1 MRKIVMGT
9 RGSVLAVAQ
18 AETVKKM
25 LIEKIPGLTVEIK
38 KIVTSGDR
46 DQTTNWGGD
55 SSLKSMFVKEI
66 ERELLEGTIDFAVHS
81 MKDMPQIS
89 PEGLIN
95 ACFPIREDNRDV
107 LVSKNNTVF
116 SKMPSGSVIGTSS
129 LRRKS
134 AVTEL
139 YPEMEIKPIRGNIHT
154 RLGKLDSGEYDGIIL
169 AAAGLIRTGLE
180 SRISEYIDPEKMP
193 PAPAQG
199 ILCVQCR
206 ENNMEILEIS
216 YRNKTEEAIF
226 EALFKNMNY
235 KVLQTKKE
243 SDELTIVKVEVENV
257 DIKGVFMRLFEETM
271 KDMSAGGEGS
281 KADDHSSLEKKLI
294 EILNDKNVPKI
305 KAVTEFAVY
314 NTKEGNKIELT
325 PDNVNIMFGQ
335 ISSLGGFAKSDE
347 TTEEKKTE
355 PEDIQPKPQPMQKK

>member
-9 RGSVLAVAQ
+9 RGSALAVAQ

-25 LIEKIPGLTVEIK
+25 LVEKIPGLTVEIK

-107 LVSKNNTVF
+107 LVSKNNTIF
-116 SKMPSGSVIGTSS
+116 SEMPSGSVIGTSS

-206 ENNMEILEIS
+206 ENNIEILEILKEIDDRETRIICEAEREFS
-216 YRNKTEEAIF
+216 RIFDGGCHTPMGCFAVIMEEEIF
-226 EALFKNMNY
+226 LKGMFCSGEKMYFGEA
-235 KVLQTKKE
+235 
-243 SDELTIVKVEVENV
+243 
-257 DIKGVFMRLFEETM
+257 
-271 KDMSAGGEGS
+271 EGS
-281 KADDHSSLEKKLI
+281 IENPKEAAQKLA
-294 EILNDKNVPKI
+294 EII
-305 KAVTEFAVY
+305 RR
-314 NTKEGNKIELT
+314 
-325 PDNVNIMFGQ
+325 Q
-335 ISSLGGFAKSDE
+335 INE
-347 TTEEKKTE
+347 
-355 PEDIQPKPQPMQKK
+355 

>member
-116 SKMPSGSVIGTSS
+116 SEMPSGSVIGTSS

-206 ENNMEILEIS
+206 ENNMEILEILKEIDDRETRIICEAEREFS
-216 YRNKTEEAIF
+216 RIFDGGCHTPMGCFAVIKEEEIF
-226 EALFKNMNY
+226 LKGMFCSGEKMYFGEA
-235 KVLQTKKE
+235 
-243 SDELTIVKVEVENV
+243 
-257 DIKGVFMRLFEETM
+257 
-271 KDMSAGGEGS
+271 EGS
-281 KADDHSSLEKKLI
+281 IENPKEAAQKLA
-294 EILNDKNVPKI
+294 EII
-305 KAVTEFAVY
+305 RR
-314 NTKEGNKIELT
+314 
-325 PDNVNIMFGQ
+325 Q
-335 ISSLGGFAKSDE
+335 INE
-347 TTEEKKTE
+347 
-355 PEDIQPKPQPMQKK
+355 

>member
-18 AETVKKM
+18 AETVREM
-25 LIEKIPGLTVEIK
+25 LVKKIPGLIIEIK
-38 KIVTSGDR
+38 KIVTSGDK

-66 ERELLEGTIDFAVHS
+66 EKELLEGTIDFAVHS
-81 MKDMPQIS
+81 MKDMPQVS
-89 PEGLIN
+89 PEGLMN

-107 LVSKNNTVF
+107 LVSKNNTAF
-116 SKMPSGSVIGTSS
+116 SEMPSGSVIGTSS

-134 AVTEL
+134 AVMEL
-139 YPEMEIKPIRGNIHT
+139 YPEMEIKPVRGNIHT

-206 ENNMEILEIS
+206 EDNSEI
-216 YRNKTEEAIF
+216 
-226 EALFKNMNY
+226 
-235 KVLQTKKE
+235 
-243 SDELTIVKVEVENV
+243 
-257 DIKGVFMRLFEETM
+257 
-271 KDMSAGGEGS
+271 
-281 KADDHSSLEKKLI
+281 I
-294 EILNDKNVPKI
+294 EILKKI
-305 KAVTEFAVY
+305 DDRETRIVCEAEREFSRIFDGGCHTPMGCFAVI
-314 NTKEGNKIELT
+314 K
-325 PDNVNIMFGQ
+325 
-335 ISSLGGFAKSDE
+335 
-347 TTEEKKTE
+347 EEKIFLKGMFCSGE
-355 PEDIQPKPQPMQKK
+355 KMYFGEAWGSMENPKEAAEKLADIIRRQINE

>member
-18 AETVKKM
+18 AETVREM
-25 LIEKIPGLTVEIK
+25 LVKKIPGLIIEIK
-38 KIVTSGDR
+38 KIVTSGDK

-66 ERELLEGTIDFAVHS
+66 EKELLEGTIDFAVHS
-81 MKDMPQIS
+81 MKDMPQVS

-107 LVSKNNTVF
+107 LVSKNNTAF
-116 SKMPSGSVIGTSS
+116 SEMPSGSVIGTSS

-134 AVTEL
+134 AVMEL

-206 ENNMEILEIS
+206 EDNSEI
-216 YRNKTEEAIF
+216 
-226 EALFKNMNY
+226 
-235 KVLQTKKE
+235 
-243 SDELTIVKVEVENV
+243 
-257 DIKGVFMRLFEETM
+257 
-271 KDMSAGGEGS
+271 
-281 KADDHSSLEKKLI
+281 I
-294 EILNDKNVPKI
+294 EILKKI
-305 KAVTEFAVY
+305 DDRETRIVCEAEREFSKIFDGGCHTPMGCFAVI
-314 NTKEGNKIELT
+314 K
-325 PDNVNIMFGQ
+325 
-335 ISSLGGFAKSDE
+335 
-347 TTEEKKTE
+347 EEKIFLKGMFCSGE
-355 PEDIQPKPQPMQKK
+355 KMYFGEAWGSIENPKEAAEKLADIIRRQINE

>member
-81 MKDMPQIS
+81 MKDMAQIS

-107 LVSKNNTVF
+107 LVSRNNAVF
-116 SKMPSGSVIGTSS
+116 SEMPSGSVIGTSS

-206 ENNMEILEIS
+206 ENNMEILEILKEIDDRETRIICEAEREFS
-216 YRNKTEEAIF
+216 RIFDGGCHTPMGCFAVIKEEEIF
-226 EALFKNMNY
+226 L
-235 KVLQTKKE
+235 
-243 SDELTIVKVEVENV
+243 
-257 DIKGVFMRLFEETM
+257 KGMFCSGEKMYFGE
-271 KDMSAGGEGS
+271 AGGS
-281 KADDHSSLEKKLI
+281 IEKPKEVAQKLA
-294 EILNDKNVPKI
+294 EII
-305 KAVTEFAVY
+305 RR
-314 NTKEGNKIELT
+314 
-325 PDNVNIMFGQ
+325 Q
-335 ISSLGGFAKSDE
+335 INE
-347 TTEEKKTE
+347 
-355 PEDIQPKPQPMQKK
+355 

>member
-18 AETVKKM
+18 AETVREM
-25 LIEKIPGLTVEIK
+25 LIKKIPGLIIEIK
-38 KIVTSGDR
+38 KIVTSGDK

-66 ERELLEGTIDFAVHS
+66 EKELLEGTIDFAVHS
-81 MKDMPQIS
+81 MKDMPQVS
-89 PEGLIN
+89 PEGLMN

-107 LVSKNNTVF
+107 LVSKNNTAF
-116 SKMPSGSVIGTSS
+116 SEMPPGSVIGTSS

-134 AVTEL
+134 AVMEL

-206 ENNMEILEIS
+206 EDNSEI
-216 YRNKTEEAIF
+216 
-226 EALFKNMNY
+226 
-235 KVLQTKKE
+235 
-243 SDELTIVKVEVENV
+243 
-257 DIKGVFMRLFEETM
+257 
-271 KDMSAGGEGS
+271 
-281 KADDHSSLEKKLI
+281 I
-294 EILNDKNVPKI
+294 EILKKI
-305 KAVTEFAVY
+305 DDRETRIVCEAEREFSKIFDGGCHTPMGCFAVI
-314 NTKEGNKIELT
+314 K
-325 PDNVNIMFGQ
+325 
-335 ISSLGGFAKSDE
+335 
-347 TTEEKKTE
+347 EEKIFLKGMFCSGE
-355 PEDIQPKPQPMQKK
+355 KMYFGEAWGSMENPKEAAEKLADIIRRQINE

>member
-25 LIEKIPGLTVEIK
+25 LVEKIPGLTVEIK

-81 MKDMPQIS
+81 MKDMPQMS

-139 YPEMEIKPIRGNIHT
+139 YPEMELKPIRGNIHT

-206 ENNMEILEIS
+206 ENNMEILEILKEIDNNETRIICEAEREFS
-216 YRNKTEEAIF
+216 RIFDGGCHTPMGCFAVIKEEEIF
-226 EALFKNMNY
+226 LKGMFCSGEKMYFGEA
-235 KVLQTKKE
+235 
-243 SDELTIVKVEVENV
+243 
-257 DIKGVFMRLFEETM
+257 
-271 KDMSAGGEGS
+271 EGS
-281 KADDHSSLEKKLI
+281 IENPKEAAQKLA
-294 EILNDKNVPKI
+294 EII
-305 KAVTEFAVY
+305 RR
-314 NTKEGNKIELT
+314 
-325 PDNVNIMFGQ
+325 Q
-335 ISSLGGFAKSDE
+335 INE
-347 TTEEKKTE
+347 
-355 PEDIQPKPQPMQKK
+355 

>member
-46 DQTTNWGGD
+46 DQSTNWGGD

-116 SKMPSGSVIGTSS
+116 SEMPSGSVIGTSS

-206 ENNMEILEIS
+206 ENNIEILEILKEIDDRETRIICEAEREFS
-216 YRNKTEEAIF
+216 RMFDGGCHTPMGCFAVIKEEEIF
-226 EALFKNMNY
+226 LKGMFCSGEKMYFGEA
-235 KVLQTKKE
+235 
-243 SDELTIVKVEVENV
+243 
-257 DIKGVFMRLFEETM
+257 
-271 KDMSAGGEGS
+271 EGS
-281 KADDHSSLEKKLI
+281 IENPKEAAQKLA
-294 EILNDKNVPKI
+294 EII
-305 KAVTEFAVY
+305 RR
-314 NTKEGNKIELT
+314 
-325 PDNVNIMFGQ
+325 Q
-335 ISSLGGFAKSDE
+335 INE
-347 TTEEKKTE
+347 
-355 PEDIQPKPQPMQKK
+355 

>member
-18 AETVKKM
+18 AETVREM
-25 LIEKIPGLTVEIK
+25 LIKKIPGLIIEIK
-38 KIVTSGDR
+38 KIVTSGDK

-66 ERELLEGTIDFAVHS
+66 EKELLEGTIDFAVHS
-81 MKDMPQIS
+81 MKDMPQVS

-107 LVSKNNTVF
+107 LVSKNNTAF
-116 SKMPSGSVIGTSS
+116 SEMPSGSVIGTSS

-134 AVTEL
+134 AVMEL

-206 ENNMEILEIS
+206 EDNSEI
-216 YRNKTEEAIF
+216 
-226 EALFKNMNY
+226 
-235 KVLQTKKE
+235 
-243 SDELTIVKVEVENV
+243 
-257 DIKGVFMRLFEETM
+257 
-271 KDMSAGGEGS
+271 
-281 KADDHSSLEKKLI
+281 I
-294 EILNDKNVPKI
+294 EILKKI
-305 KAVTEFAVY
+305 DDRETRIVCEAEREFSKIFDGGCHTPMGCFAVI
-314 NTKEGNKIELT
+314 K
-325 PDNVNIMFGQ
+325 
-335 ISSLGGFAKSDE
+335 
-347 TTEEKKTE
+347 EEKIFLKGMFCSGE
-355 PEDIQPKPQPMQKK
+355 KMYFGEAWGSIENPKEAAEKLADIIRRQINE

>member
-25 LIEKIPGLTVEIK
+25 LIEKIPGLTIEIK
-38 KIVTSGDR
+38 KIVTSGDK

-107 LVSKNNTVF
+107 LVSKNNTIF
-116 SKMPSGSVIGTSS
+116 SEMPSGSVIGTSS

-206 ENNMEILEIS
+206 ENNIEILEILKEIDNNET
-216 YRNKTEEAIF
+216 RIICEAEREFSRIF
-226 EALFKNMNY
+226 
-235 KVLQTKKE
+235 
-243 SDELTIVKVEVENV
+243 D
-257 DIKGVFMRLFEETM
+257 
-271 KDMSAGGEGS
+271 GGCHTPMGC
-281 KADDHSSLEKKLI
+281 
-294 EILNDKNVPKI
+294 
-305 KAVTEFAVY
+305 FAVI
-314 NTKEGNKIELT
+314 K
-325 PDNVNIMFGQ
+325 
-335 ISSLGGFAKSDE
+335 
-347 TTEEKKTE
+347 EEKIFLKGMFCSGE
-355 PEDIQPKPQPMQKK
+355 KMYFGEAWGSIENPKEAAQKLAEIIRRQINE

>member
-116 SKMPSGSVIGTSS
+116 SEMPSGSVIGTSS

-206 ENNMEILEIS
+206 ENNMEILEILKEIDNNET
-216 YRNKTEEAIF
+216 RIICEAEREFSRIF
-226 EALFKNMNY
+226 
-235 KVLQTKKE
+235 
-243 SDELTIVKVEVENV
+243 D
-257 DIKGVFMRLFEETM
+257 
-271 KDMSAGGEGS
+271 GGCHTPMGC
-281 KADDHSSLEKKLI
+281 
-294 EILNDKNVPKI
+294 
-305 KAVTEFAVY
+305 FAVI
-314 NTKEGNKIELT
+314 K
-325 PDNVNIMFGQ
+325 
-335 ISSLGGFAKSDE
+335 
-347 TTEEKKTE
+347 EEKIFLKGMFCSGE
-355 PEDIQPKPQPMQKK
+355 KMYFGEAWGSIENPKEAAQKLAEIIRRQINE

>member
-18 AETVKKM
+18 AETVREM
-25 LIEKIPGLTVEIK
+25 LTKKIPGLIIEIK
-38 KIVTSGDR
+38 KIVTSGDK

-66 ERELLEGTIDFAVHS
+66 EKELLEGTIDFAVHS
-81 MKDMPQIS
+81 MKDMPQVS

-107 LVSKNNTVF
+107 LVSKNNTAF
-116 SKMPSGSVIGTSS
+116 SEMPPGSVIGTSS

-134 AVTEL
+134 AVMEL
-139 YPEMEIKPIRGNIHT
+139 YPEMEIKPVRGNIHT

-206 ENNMEILEIS
+206 EDNSEI
-216 YRNKTEEAIF
+216 
-226 EALFKNMNY
+226 
-235 KVLQTKKE
+235 
-243 SDELTIVKVEVENV
+243 
-257 DIKGVFMRLFEETM
+257 
-271 KDMSAGGEGS
+271 
-281 KADDHSSLEKKLI
+281 I
-294 EILNDKNVPKI
+294 EILKKI
-305 KAVTEFAVY
+305 DDRETRIVCEAEREFSRIFDGGCHTPMGCFAVI
-314 NTKEGNKIELT
+314 K
-325 PDNVNIMFGQ
+325 
-335 ISSLGGFAKSDE
+335 
-347 TTEEKKTE
+347 EEKIFLKGMFCSGE
-355 PEDIQPKPQPMQKK
+355 KMYFGEAWGSIENPKEAAEKLADIIRRQINE

>member
-46 DQTTNWGGD
+46 DQSTNWGGD

-206 ENNMEILEIS
+206 ENNREILEILKEIDNS
-216 YRNKTEEAIF
+216 ETRIVCEAEREFSRIFDGGCHTPMGCFAVIKEEKIF
-226 EALFKNMNY
+226 LKGMFCSGEKMYFGEAW
-235 KVLQTKKE
+235 
-243 SDELTIVKVEVENV
+243 
-257 DIKGVFMRLFEETM
+257 G
-271 KDMSAGGEGS
+271 
-281 KADDHSSLEKKLI
+281 SLENPKEAAGKLA
-294 EILNDKNVPKI
+294 EII
-305 KAVTEFAVY
+305 RR
-314 NTKEGNKIELT
+314 
-325 PDNVNIMFGQ
+325 Q
-335 ISSLGGFAKSDE
+335 INE
-347 TTEEKKTE
+347 
-355 PEDIQPKPQPMQKK
+355 

>member
-46 DQTTNWGGD
+46 DQSTNWGGD

-206 ENNMEILEIS
+206 ENNMEILEILKEIDDRETRIICEAEREFS
-216 YRNKTEEAIF
+216 RIFDGGCHTPMGCFAVIKEEEIF
-226 EALFKNMNY
+226 LKGMFCSGEKMYFGEA
-235 KVLQTKKE
+235 
-243 SDELTIVKVEVENV
+243 
-257 DIKGVFMRLFEETM
+257 
-271 KDMSAGGEGS
+271 EGS
-281 KADDHSSLEKKLI
+281 IENPKEAAQKLA
-294 EILNDKNVPKI
+294 EII
-305 KAVTEFAVY
+305 RR
-314 NTKEGNKIELT
+314 
-325 PDNVNIMFGQ
+325 Q
-335 ISSLGGFAKSDE
+335 INE
-347 TTEEKKTE
+347 
-355 PEDIQPKPQPMQKK
+355 

>member
-25 LIEKIPGLTVEIK
+25 LIEKIPGLTIEIK
-38 KIVTSGDR
+38 KIVTSGDK

-66 ERELLEGTIDFAVHS
+66 EKELLEGTIDFAVHS

-95 ACFPIREDNRDV
+95 ACFPTREDNRDV
-107 LVSKNNTVF
+107 LVSKNNTAF
-116 SKMPSGSVIGTSS
+116 SEMPSGSVIGTSS

-206 ENNMEILEIS
+206 ENNREILEILKEIDNS
-216 YRNKTEEAIF
+216 ETRIVCEAEREFSRIFDGGCHTPMGCFAVIKEEKIF
-226 EALFKNMNY
+226 LKGMFCSGEKMYFGEAWG
-235 KVLQTKKE
+235 
-243 SDELTIVKVEVENV
+243 SVENP
-257 DIKGVFMRLFEETM
+257 KEA
-271 KDMSAGGEGS
+271 AG
-281 KADDHSSLEKKLI
+281 KLA
-294 EILNDKNVPKI
+294 EII
-305 KAVTEFAVY
+305 RR
-314 NTKEGNKIELT
+314 
-325 PDNVNIMFGQ
+325 Q
-335 ISSLGGFAKSDE
+335 INE
-347 TTEEKKTE
+347 
-355 PEDIQPKPQPMQKK
+355 

>member
-46 DQTTNWGGD
+46 DQSTNWGGD

-206 ENNMEILEIS
+206 ENNMEILEILKEIDDRETRIICEAEREFS
-216 YRNKTEEAIF
+216 RIFDGGCHTPMGCFAVIKEEEIF
-226 EALFKNMNY
+226 LKGMFCSGEKMYFGEA
-235 KVLQTKKE
+235 
-243 SDELTIVKVEVENV
+243 
-257 DIKGVFMRLFEETM
+257 
-271 KDMSAGGEGS
+271 EGS
-281 KADDHSSLEKKLI
+281 IENPKEAAQKLA
-294 EILNDKNVPKI
+294 KI
-305 KAVTEFAVY
+305 
-314 NTKEGNKIELT
+314 IRR
-325 PDNVNIMFGQ
+325 Q
-335 ISSLGGFAKSDE
+335 INE
-347 TTEEKKTE
+347 
-355 PEDIQPKPQPMQKK
+355 

>member
-18 AETVKKM
+18 AETVREM
-25 LIEKIPGLTVEIK
+25 LVKKIPGLIIEIK
-38 KIVTSGDR
+38 KIVTSGDK

-66 ERELLEGTIDFAVHS
+66 EKELLEGTIDFAVHS
-81 MKDMPQIS
+81 MKDMPQVS

-107 LVSKNNTVF
+107 LVSKNNPAF
-116 SKMPSGSVIGTSS
+116 SEMPSGSVIGTSS

-134 AVTEL
+134 AVMEL

-206 ENNMEILEIS
+206 EDNSEI
-216 YRNKTEEAIF
+216 
-226 EALFKNMNY
+226 
-235 KVLQTKKE
+235 
-243 SDELTIVKVEVENV
+243 
-257 DIKGVFMRLFEETM
+257 
-271 KDMSAGGEGS
+271 
-281 KADDHSSLEKKLI
+281 I
-294 EILNDKNVPKI
+294 EILKKI
-305 KAVTEFAVY
+305 DDRETRIVCEAEREFSKIFDGGCHTPMGCFAVI
-314 NTKEGNKIELT
+314 K
-325 PDNVNIMFGQ
+325 
-335 ISSLGGFAKSDE
+335 
-347 TTEEKKTE
+347 EEKIFLKGMFCSGE
-355 PEDIQPKPQPMQKK
+355 KMYFGEAWGSIENPKEAAEKLADIIRRQINE

>member
-46 DQTTNWGGD
+46 DQTTNWGRD

-116 SKMPSGSVIGTSS
+116 SEMPSGSVIGTSS

-206 ENNMEILEIS
+206 ENNMEILEILKEIDD
-216 YRNKTEEAIF
+216 RVTRIICEAEREFSRIF
-226 EALFKNMNY
+226 
-235 KVLQTKKE
+235 
-243 SDELTIVKVEVENV
+243 D
-257 DIKGVFMRLFEETM
+257 
-271 KDMSAGGEGS
+271 GGCHTPMGC
-281 KADDHSSLEKKLI
+281 
-294 EILNDKNVPKI
+294 
-305 KAVTEFAVY
+305 FAVI
-314 NTKEGNKIELT
+314 KEEEIFLKGMFCSGEKMYFGEARGSIENPKEAAQKLAE
-325 PDNVNIMFGQ
+325 IIRRQ
-335 ISSLGGFAKSDE
+335 INE
-347 TTEEKKTE
+347 
-355 PEDIQPKPQPMQKK
+355 

>member
-25 LIEKIPGLTVEIK
+25 LVEKIPGLTVEIK

-107 LVSKNNTVF
+107 LVSKNNTIF
-116 SKMPSGSVIGTSS
+116 SEMPSGSVIGTSS

-206 ENNMEILEIS
+206 ENNIEILEILKEIDDRETRIICEAEREFS
-216 YRNKTEEAIF
+216 RIFDGGCHTPMGCFAVIKEEEIF
-226 EALFKNMNY
+226 LKGMFCSGEKMYFGEA
-235 KVLQTKKE
+235 
-243 SDELTIVKVEVENV
+243 
-257 DIKGVFMRLFEETM
+257 
-271 KDMSAGGEGS
+271 EGS
-281 KADDHSSLEKKLI
+281 IENPKEAAQKLA
-294 EILNDKNVPKI
+294 EII
-305 KAVTEFAVY
+305 RR
-314 NTKEGNKIELT
+314 
-325 PDNVNIMFGQ
+325 Q
-335 ISSLGGFAKSDE
+335 INE
-347 TTEEKKTE
+347 
-355 PEDIQPKPQPMQKK
+355 

>member
-46 DQTTNWGGD
+46 DQSTNWGGD

-206 ENNMEILEIS
+206 ENNMEILEILKEIDD
-216 YRNKTEEAIF
+216 RETRIICEAEREFSRIF
-226 EALFKNMNY
+226 
-235 KVLQTKKE
+235 
-243 SDELTIVKVEVENV
+243 D
-257 DIKGVFMRLFEETM
+257 
-271 KDMSAGGEGS
+271 GGCHTPMGC
-281 KADDHSSLEKKLI
+281 
-294 EILNDKNVPKI
+294 
-305 KAVTEFAVY
+305 FAVI
-314 NTKEGNKIELT
+314 K
-325 PDNVNIMFGQ
+325 
-335 ISSLGGFAKSDE
+335 
-347 TTEEKKTE
+347 EEKIFLKGMFCSGE
-355 PEDIQPKPQPMQKK
+355 KMYFGEAWGSIENPKEAAQKLAEIIRRQINE

>member
-1 MRKIVMGT
+1 MRKIIMGT

-18 AETVKKM
+18 AETIKKM
-25 LIEKIPGLTVEIK
+25 LAEKIPGLEIEIK
-38 KIVTSGDR
+38 KIVTSGDK

-66 ERELLEGTIDFAVHS
+66 EKELLEGTIDFAVHS
-81 MKDMPQIS
+81 MKDMPQVS

-116 SKMPSGSVIGTSS
+116 SEMPAGSVIGTSS

-134 AVTEL
+134 AVMEL
-139 YPEMEIKPIRGNIHT
+139 YPDMKIKPIRGNIHT

-180 SRISEYIDPEKMP
+180 NRISEYIDPGKMP

-206 ENNMEILEIS
+206 ENNDEILEILKEIDDRETRIVCEAEGEFS
-216 YRNKTEEAIF
+216 RIFDGGCHTPMGCFAVIKGEEIF
-226 EALFKNMNY
+226 LKGMFC
-235 KVLQTKKE
+235 
-243 SDELTIVKVEVENV
+243 SDEKMYFGEAWGSTVNPREAAEKLA
-257 DIKGVFMRLFEETM
+257 DIIRR
-271 KDMSAGGEGS
+271 
-281 KADDHSSLEKKLI
+281 
-294 EILNDKNVPKI
+294 
-305 KAVTEFAVY
+305 
-314 NTKEGNKIELT
+314 
-325 PDNVNIMFGQ
+325 Q
-335 ISSLGGFAKSDE
+335 ING
-347 TTEEKKTE
+347 
-355 PEDIQPKPQPMQKK
+355 

>member
-25 LIEKIPGLTVEIK
+25 LIEKIPGLTIEIK
-38 KIVTSGDR
+38 KIVTSGDK

-66 ERELLEGTIDFAVHS
+66 EKELLEGTIDFAVHS

-95 ACFPIREDNRDV
+95 ACFPTREDNRDV
-107 LVSKNNTVF
+107 LVSKNNTAF
-116 SKMPSGSVIGTSS
+116 SEMLSGSVIGTSS

-206 ENNMEILEIS
+206 ENNREILEILKEIDNS
-216 YRNKTEEAIF
+216 ETRIVCEAEREFSRIFDGGCHTPMGCFAVIKEEKIF
-226 EALFKNMNY
+226 LKGMFCSGEKMYFGEAWG
-235 KVLQTKKE
+235 
-243 SDELTIVKVEVENV
+243 SVENP
-257 DIKGVFMRLFEETM
+257 KEA
-271 KDMSAGGEGS
+271 AG
-281 KADDHSSLEKKLI
+281 KLA
-294 EILNDKNVPKI
+294 EII
-305 KAVTEFAVY
+305 RR
-314 NTKEGNKIELT
+314 
-325 PDNVNIMFGQ
+325 Q
-335 ISSLGGFAKSDE
+335 INE
-347 TTEEKKTE
+347 
-355 PEDIQPKPQPMQKK
+355 

>member
-9 RGSVLAVAQ
+9 RGSILAVAQ

-25 LIEKIPGLTVEIK
+25 LIEKIPGLTIEVK

-46 DQTTNWGGD
+46 NLSTNWGGD

-89 PEGLIN
+89 PEGLVN

-107 LVSKNNTVF
+107 LVSKKNTVF
-116 SKMPSGSVIGTSS
+116 AEMPPGSVIGTSS

-134 AVTEL
+134 AVTEM

-154 RLGKLDSGEYDGIIL
+154 RLEKLDSGEYDGIVL

-180 SRISEYIDPEKMP
+180 SRISEYIDPKKMP

-206 ENNMEILEIS
+206 ENNIEILEMLKEIDNRETRIVCEAEREFS
-216 YRNKTEEAIF
+216 RIFDGGCHTPMGCFAVIKEEKIF
-226 EALFKNMNY
+226 LKGMFC
-235 KVLQTKKE
+235 
-243 SDELTIVKVEVENV
+243 SDEKMYFGEVWGSMENP
-257 DIKGVFMRLFEETM
+257 KE
-271 KDMSAGGEGS
+271 A
-281 KADDHSSLEKKLI
+281 AEKLA
-294 EILNDKNVPKI
+294 EII
-305 KAVTEFAVY
+305 RR
-314 NTKEGNKIELT
+314 
-325 PDNVNIMFGQ
+325 Q
-335 ISSLGGFAKSDE
+335 INE
-347 TTEEKKTE
+347 
-355 PEDIQPKPQPMQKK
+355 